1 MAPLT
6 RCALWLLLALP
17 APAHAWTR
25 AGGVWR
31 TLPVGWRWN
40 PASVPPSLGGAD
52 RGRLSLEAGFATWAS
67 APCTRFRATNLGP
80 TAVTLGSSRDGVN
93 TLAWVSG
100 SWPPELGAENLTLGA
115 TTPLT
120 EAGSFVDVDIVFNAV
135 GFTWA
140 LAPGPGVVDA
150 QSIASH
156 EGGHFLGLDHTD
168 ERASIMYPGYS
179 GAATRT
185 MSSDDM
191 AGVCALYPA
200 DDAGA
205 PAPDA
210 SPDAAP
216 PPTPPPTPD
225 GCGCRAG
232 AAPVTAAPAALAL
245 LVALALRRRC
255 ASRAGPL
262 ALRGSLG

>member
-1 MAPLT
+1 MPSLA
-6 RCALWLLLALP
+6 RRALCLLLALP
-17 APAHAWTR
+17 ASAHAWSRTG
-25 AGGVWR
+25 AVWR
-31 TLPVGWRWN
+31 TLPVGWYWN
-40 PASVPPSLGGAD
+40 PASVPPSLGAPD
-52 RGRLSLEAGFATWAS
+52 NGRLALEAGFATWAS
-67 APCTRFRATNLGP
+67 APCTRFRAASLGT

-93 TLAWVSG
+93 TLAWASA
-100 SWPPELGAENLTLGA
+100 SWPPELGAVNVTLGA

-135 GFTWA
+135 AFTWA

-156 EGGHFLGLDHTD
+156 EAGHFLGLDHTD
-168 ERASIMYPGYS
+168 VRASIMYPGYS

-185 MSSDDM
+185 MSSDDL

-205 PAPDA
+205 PPPDA
-210 SPDAAP
+210 SPDAASPPP
-216 PPTPPPTPD
+216 PPTPE

-232 AAPVTAAPAALAL
+232 AARVTLAPAGFAL
-245 LVALALRRRC
+245 LVAFARRRRR
-255 ASRAGPL
+255 RAT
-262 ALRGSLG
+262 